1 MSFTYCIKQRF
12 SSLFVVSLFS
22 HHAHEHKI
30 ITSKQQNQL
39 KEASQCVQ
47 DCQECT
53 THQELQTEIEAAEN
67 SVNVAV
73 ACLVDLLDELRVSET
88 EVATD
93 EIVQRIKKL
102 RMDLGELKK
111 QQQLHLD
118 GKGSE

>member
-1 MSFTYCIKQRF
+1 MLFPPRF
-12 SSLFVVSLFS
+12 SQLFRTN
-22 HHAHEHKI
+22 I
-30 ITSKQQNQL
+30 YNYNNYYYYDYQPQNQL

-47 DCQECT
+47 DCQECNT
-53 THQELQTEIEAAEN
+53 QQELQTEIEAAEN